1 MSTPF
6 DPRPIVLEG
15 DRVRLEPLDLEHAVA
30 LFEAGSDAAIW
41 AYMPRPVFRDLADCQ
56 EWIAQTRA
64 EMESTESVAFAIH
77 SIAHDRAVGST
88 RLFDFDRASRGLE
101 IGWTWLG
108 TPYQRTAINTEA
120 KFLLLRHAFEDLEAR
135 RVQLKTDARNL
146 ASQRAI
152 ERLGASRE
160 GVLRRQRLVW
170 DGCVRDTVY
179 YSIIDTEWPEVKAR
193 LRALVVRN
201 HS

>member
-41 AYMPRPVFRDLADCQ
+41 A
-56 EWIAQTRA
+56 
-64 EMESTESVAFAIH
+64 
-77 SIAHDRAVGST
+77 
-88 RLFDFDRASRGLE
+88 
-101 IGWTWLG
+101 
-108 TPYQRTAINTEA
+108 
-120 KFLLLRHAFEDLEAR
+120 
-135 RVQLKTDARNL
+135 
-146 ASQRAI
+146 
-152 ERLGASRE
+152 
-160 GVLRRQRLVW
+160 
-170 DGCVRDTVY
+170 VRDTVY

-201 HS
+201 HR